1 MRIRGDVIRIRARE
15 ARKRR
20 VIRRAAEQDTTQNL
34 TRGRDIRIVVV
45 GEIGRTTTS
54 NGFRHNLSMLAED
67 EGLHVTFSAGLETA
81 HGIAIVVGIVVLG
94 LVITHIDLA
103 GAAINRRRDFNAY
116 SVSPL
121 PDMSEKIFDT
131 TVAGHHN
138 SLRVVPSSPR
148 IW

>member
-1 MRIRGDVIRIRARE
+1 
-15 ARKRR
+15 
-20 VIRRAAEQDTTQNL
+20 
-34 TRGRDIRIVVV
+34 
-45 GEIGRTTTS
+45 
-54 NGFRHNLSMLAED
+54 MLAED

-131 TVAGHHN
+131 TVAGHHQLLKGCSILSEN
-138 SLRVVPSSPR
+138 LVGNLARSVAQFVGMAARNEWIIVIKVGP
-148 IW
+148 